1 MDHTTLQRE
10 VGLLYNFILIIS
22 SCVPT
27 YKELTIIPQTVIVT
41 TATLGG
47 FFSLSKW
54 KYMMNINRI
63 TNAARVTREQV
74 YSGTARA

>member
-10 VGLLYNFILIIS
+10 VSLLYNFILIIS

-41 TATLGG
+41 TAAFRG
-47 FFSLSKW
+47 FLFF
-54 KYMMNINRI
+54 Y
-63 TNAARVTREQV
+63 VQV
-74 YSGTARA
+74 EIHDEHK